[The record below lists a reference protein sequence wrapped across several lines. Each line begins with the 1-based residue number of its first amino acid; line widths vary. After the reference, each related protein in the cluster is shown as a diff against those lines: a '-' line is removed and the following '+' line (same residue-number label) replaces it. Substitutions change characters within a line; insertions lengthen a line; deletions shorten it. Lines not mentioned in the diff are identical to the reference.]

1 MRPASTG
8 TGLKV
13 EPIMKS
19 INLDNFGFV
28 DLLLDHCSLITDK
41 SLLVLR
47 ILAPLTSHPLPHG
60 PHVLLVQVSLPGLVS
75 R

>member
-1 MRPASTG
+1 MMMRAASTG

-28 DLLLDHCSLITDK
+28 DLLLDH
-41 SLLVLR
+41 
-47 ILAPLTSHPLPHG
+47 
-60 PHVLLVQVSLPGLVS
+60 
-75 R
+75 